1 MDNPNLLILDMGP
14 QMQHLCKLLESPNI
28 PIIDN
33 HALLNQIV
41 EIICY
46 PREAQTEIF
55 NFKKDII
62 TTDLVYSGVGDCD
75 VGSQKEM
82 DEVIQQIDLAAN
94 ELLTNIKLRGLIQ
107 NDFFNYEYKNS
118 FHDQTIVFRRSERS

>member
-1 MDNPNLLILDMGP
+1 MDNPDFLILDMGP

-28 PIIDN
+28 PVIDS
-33 HALLNQIV
+33 HALLDQIV
-41 EIICY
+41 EVVCY

-55 NFKKDII
+55 NFKNDIRA
-62 TTDLVYSGVGDCD
+62 TDLIYSGVGDCD
-75 VGSQKEM
+75 IGGQKEM
-82 DEVIQQIDLAAN
+82 NGVIQQIDLAAN

-118 FHDQTIVFRRSERS
+118 FHDQTIVFKRSKRS